1 MSSMRIAIGSL
12 FQESNTFSPRPT
24 TLESFEA
31 VYLWRGEDTFTRLRT
46 ARIEIPGYLSVLE
59 REGIEAI
66 PLLATSA
73 LAGGL
78 VTRAAFES
86 LMRDMEAR
94 LQKAG
99 KLDAVLLALHG
110 AMAIEDEFDAE
121 SEIIERVA
129 RLLPKGTPIGVSL
142 DLHGLVTE
150 RMLKPDVFVIGY
162 RDYPHI
168 DMYETGVRL
177 AETMVGVLKG
187 TVKPRMAIAKL
198 PMIVSPS
205 KARTVE
211 DPLKSIV
218 AVVRRMETDGE
229 ILHGSLFP
237 VQPWLDLPGLGFG
250 ILVCT
255 NNDAAGA
262 QRAANKLADLVW
274 EKRHEFD
281 PDLVSLEH
289 AIDVGLTAEGT
300 TVVADSGDAPS
311 GGSAADNTSVLKALL
326 DAGAD
331 RAERKTYLT
340 LCDAEAAKVCAQA
353 GVGATLSLD
362 VGHKV
367 SRKDGKPLRIR
378 CRVHSINDG
387 SFVMLDAGAKGTS
400 VELGLTTVVSIGSIR
415 MVIRSNPS
423 FEWDTGIYTAF
434 GLRLEDASMMFVK
447 SPSHFKVSYA
457 PHATRILLADTPGP
471 TCPNMRR
478 LSFQRVQRP
487 LFPLDDFQRTASASS

>member
-1 MSSMRIAIGSL
+1 MNRMRIAIGSL

-31 VYLWRGEDTFTRLRT
+31 VYLWRGEETFSKLRG

-66 PLLATSA
+66 PLIATSA
-73 LAGGL
+73 LAGGI
-78 VTRAAFES
+78 VTRATFEP
-86 LMRDMEAR
+86 LMSDMEAR
-94 LQKAG
+94 LKRAG
-99 KLDAVLLALHG
+99 KVDALLLALHG
-110 AMAIEDEFDAE
+110 AMVIEDEPDAE
-121 SEIIERVA
+121 SEIIERMAKLV
-129 RLLPKGTPIGVSL
+129 PEGTPIGVSL

-150 RMLKPDVFVIGY
+150 RMLKPNVFVIGY

-168 DMYETGVRL
+168 DMFETGVRL
-177 AETMVGVLKG
+177 AETMVGVLQGKI
-187 TVKPRMAIAKL
+187 VPRMAIAKL

-218 AVVRRMETDGE
+218 AVVRKMEADGE

-237 VQPWLDLPGLGFG
+237 VQPWLDLPDLGFG
-250 ILVCT
+250 VLVCT
-255 NNDAAGA
+255 NGDAAGA

-274 EKRHEFD
+274 ERRHEFD
-281 PDLVSLEH
+281 PDLVDLKH
-289 AIDVGLTAEGT
+289 AIGVGLTEDGT

-311 GGSAADNTSVLKALL
+311 GGSAADNVSVLQALL

-331 RAERKTYLT
+331 RSDRKTYLT
-340 LCDAEAAKVCAQA
+340 LCDAGSAQICAKA
-353 GVGATLSLD
+353 GVGTTLTLD

-367 SRKDGKPLRIR
+367 SRNDGTPLRIQ
-378 CRVHSINDG
+378 CRVHSVSDG
-387 SFVMLDAGAKGTS
+387 TFVMLDAGSRGIT
-400 VELGLTTVVSIGSIR
+400 VELGLTTVVSIGNIR

-434 GLRLEDASMMFVK
+434 GLRLTEASLIFVK

-478 LSFQRVQRP
+478 LALRRVQRP
-487 LFPLDDFQRTASASS
+487 LFPLDDVQRTVAK

>member
-1 MSSMRIAIGSL
+1 MRIAIGAI

-31 VYLWRGEDTFTRLRT
+31 VYLWRGEETFSRLRG

-73 LAGGL
+73 LAGGV
-78 VTRAAFES
+78 VTRATFEP
-86 LMRDMEAR
+86 LMSDLEDR
-94 LQKAG
+94 LKRAG
-99 KLDAVLLALHG
+99 KVDAVLLALHG
-110 AMAIEDEFDAE
+110 AMAIEDETDAE

-129 RLLPKGTPIGVSL
+129 KLVPRGTPIGVSL

-150 RMLKPDVFVIGY
+150 RMLKPNVFVIGY

-168 DMYETGVRL
+168 DMFETGVRL
-177 AETMVGVLKG
+177 AETMVGVLRGKI
-187 TVKPRMAIAKL
+187 VPRMAIAKL

-211 DPLKSIV
+211 EPLQSIV
-218 AVVRRMETDGE
+218 AVVRKMEADGE

-250 ILVCT
+250 VLVCT
-255 NNDAAGA
+255 NDDVAGA

-274 EKRHEFD
+274 ERRHEFD
-281 PDLVSLEH
+281 PDLVDLKY
-289 AIDVGLTAEGT
+289 AIEVGLREDGT

-311 GGSAADNTSVLKALL
+311 GGSAADNTSVLRALL

-331 RAERKTYLT
+331 RSERKTYLT
-340 LCDAEAAKVCAQA
+340 LCDADAAKVCAKA
-353 GVGATLSLD
+353 GVGTTLTLD

-367 SRKDGKPLRIR
+367 SRNDGIPHRIQ
-378 CRVHSINDG
+378 CYVHSINDG
-387 SFVMLDAGAKGTS
+387 SFVMLDAGARGTR
-400 VELGLTTVVSIGSIR
+400 VDLGLTAVVSIGSIR
-415 MVIRSNPS
+415 MVIRSNPAY
-423 FEWDTGIYTAF
+423 EWDTGIYTAF
-434 GLRLEDASMMFVK
+434 GLRLEEASMMFVK

-478 LSFQRVQRP
+478 LVLRRVQRP
-487 LFPLDDFQRTASASS
+487 LFPLDDHASRSTKTT

>member
-1 MSSMRIAIGSL
+1 MRIAIGSL

-31 VYLWRGEDTFTRLRT
+31 VYLWRGDEVFSKLRG
-46 ARIEIPGYLSVLE
+46 ARIEIPGCLSVLE
-59 REGIEAI
+59 PEGIEAI
-66 PLLATSA
+66 PLIATSA
-73 LAGGL
+73 LAGGV
-78 VTRAAFES
+78 VTRATFEL
-86 LMRDMEAR
+86 LMSDMEGR
-94 LQKAG
+94 LKRAG
-99 KLDAVLLALHG
+99 KVDAVLLPLHG
-110 AMAIEDEFDAE
+110 AMAIEDEDDAE
-121 SEIIERVA
+121 SEIIERIA
-129 RLLPKGTPIGVSL
+129 RLVPDGTPIGVSL

-150 RMLKPDVFVIGY
+150 RMLKPNVFVIGY

-168 DMYETGVRL
+168 DMFETGVRL

-187 TVKPRMAIAKL
+187 RIVPRMAIAKL
-198 PMIVSPS
+198 PLIVSPS

-218 AVVRRMETDGE
+218 AVVRKMEADGE

-250 ILVCT
+250 VLVCT
-255 NNDAAGA
+255 NGDAAGA

-274 EKRHEFD
+274 ERRHEFE
-281 PDLVSLEH
+281 PDLVDLKS
-289 AIDVGLTAEGT
+289 AIDVGLREDGT
-300 TVVADSGDAPS
+300 TIVADSGDAPS

-331 RAERKTYLT
+331 RSERKTYLT
-340 LCDAEAAKVCAQA
+340 MCDADAAKICAKA
-353 GVGATLSLD
+353 GVGSTLALD

-367 SRKDGKPLRIR
+367 SRNDGTPLRIQ
-378 CRVHSINDG
+378 CRVHSVSDG
-387 SFVMLDAGAKGTS
+387 TFTMLDAGSRGIT
-400 VELGLTTVVSIGSIR
+400 VELGLTVVVSIGSIR
-415 MVIRSNPS
+415 IVIRSNPS

-434 GLRLEDASMMFVK
+434 GLRLEEASLIFVK
-447 SPSHFKVSYA
+447 SPSHFRVSYA

-478 LSFQRVQRP
+478 LVLRRVGRP
-487 LFPLDDFQRTASASS
+487 VFPLDDVER

>member
-1 MSSMRIAIGSL
+1 
-12 FQESNTFSPRPT
+12 
-24 TLESFEA
+24 
-31 VYLWRGEDTFTRLRT
+31 LWRGDETFSKLRS

-66 PLLATSA
+66 PLIATSA
-73 LAGGL
+73 LAGGV
-78 VTRAAFES
+78 VTRATFEP
-86 LMRDMEAR
+86 LMSDMEAR
-94 LQKAG
+94 LKRAG
-99 KLDAVLLALHG
+99 KVDAVLLALHG
-110 AMAIEDEFDAE
+110 AMAIEDEPDAE
-121 SEIIERVA
+121 SEIIERIAKLV
-129 RLLPKGTPIGVSL
+129 PEGTPIGVSL

-150 RMLKPDVFVIGY
+150 RMLKPNVFVIGY

-168 DMYETGVRL
+168 DMFETGVRL
-177 AETMVGVLKG
+177 AETMLGVLQGKI
-187 TVKPRMAIAKL
+187 VPRMAIAKL

-211 DPLKSIV
+211 EPLKGIV
-218 AVVRRMETDGE
+218 AVVRKMEADGE

-250 ILVCT
+250 VLVCT
-255 NNDAAGA
+255 NGDAAGA

-274 EKRHEFD
+274 ERRHEFD
-281 PDLVSLEH
+281 PDLVDLKH
-289 AIDVGLTAEGT
+289 AIDVGLRAEGT

-311 GGSAADNTSVLKALL
+311 GGSAADNVSVLQALL

-331 RAERKTYLT
+331 RSERKTYLT
-340 LCDAEAAKVCAQA
+340 MCDADAAKVCAKT
-353 GVGATLSLD
+353 GVGTTLTLD

-367 SRKDGKPLRIR
+367 SRNDGTPLRIQ
-378 CRVHSINDG
+378 CRVHSVSDG
-387 SFVMLDAGAKGTS
+387 TFVMLDAGARGTR

-415 MVIRSNPS
+415 MVIRSNPA

-434 GLRLEDASMMFVK
+434 GLRLEEASLMFVK

-471 TCPNMRR
+471 TCANMRR
-478 LSFQRVQRP
+478 LVFRRVQRP
-487 LFPLDDFQRTASASS
+487 LFPLDDVQRTVAK